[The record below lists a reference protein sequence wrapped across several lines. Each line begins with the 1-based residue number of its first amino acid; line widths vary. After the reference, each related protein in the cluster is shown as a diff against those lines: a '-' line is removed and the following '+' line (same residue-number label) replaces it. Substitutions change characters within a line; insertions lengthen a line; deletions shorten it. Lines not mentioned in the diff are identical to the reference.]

1 MFIKLPPSVLICLR
15 VIIIA
20 SFDPCI
26 FHHVMMAAADV
37 ITIYL
42 FRTCLFQPV
51 FFLNVHLNYCPK
63 MRKTSLQ
70 HEDLHLSKEFNGR
83 HQRKNYRMLERWRSI
98 ECMNHSKK
106 ICVCIIRKLNF
117 GYCSILFEK
126 KKTLN
131 FQIESNI

>member
-1 MFIKLPPSVLICLR
+1 MQDDVTPKQNKKQQQQKMFIKLPPSVLICLR
-15 VIIIA
+15 DIIIA

-63 MRKTSLQ
+63 MRKNIITASRFACLERIQ
-70 HEDLHLSKEFNGR
+70 WSPSKE
-83 HQRKNYRMLERWRSI
+83 
-98 ECMNHSKK
+98 
-106 ICVCIIRKLNF
+106 KL
-117 GYCSILFEK
+117 
-126 KKTLN
+126 
-131 FQIESNI
+131 SNARTVKVN